1 MGAAYIL
8 AEVFAGG
15 ITAAALAFSLITAA
29 PGMGRTAPLAGAFL
43 QNPAAAVQA
52 LKNSA
57 GEAPAPT
64 LRPDGPAPA
73 FSAPAAAE
81 PAEPPAP
88 PAESAGAS
96 VPEFDGVIP
105 EGCGPVLEQHY
116 GTGEGERYIRLEHGS
131 IKNCTALSAQETA
144 QAAAAG
150 LPFAVEK
157 NSAEV
162 QVLIVHT
169 HATESYLT
177 ESPYYYPLDWGGRST
192 EESKNMC
199 AVGQAMADVLNDAGI
214 GTLHICTLHDYPSYN
229 GSYDR
234 SRATVQQALA
244 QHPGIRVV
252 LDVHRDAIE
261 KNGAAVAAVNGEG
274 ADKTAQVM
282 LICGCDKGGNLPN
295 FSQNLAFAAAWQNRM
310 EADTPGLTRPVLF
323 DYRFY
328 NQDLSPGSLLIEVGG
343 HGNTLSQAIAAGQRA
358 AQSLA
363 ALLLQS

>member
-29 PGMGRTAPLAGAFL
+29 PGMERTAPLAGAFL

-52 LKNSA
+52 LRNSA
-57 GEAPAPT
+57 VAAPAPT

-81 PAEPPAP
+81 PAEPPAT

-96 VPEFDGVIP
+96 VPEFDGEIP

-157 NSAEV
+157 NSDQV

-177 ESPYYYPLDWGGRST
+177 ESPYY
-192 EESKNMC
+192 
-199 AVGQAMADVLNDAGI
+199 
-214 GTLHICTLHDYPSYN
+214 
-229 GSYDR
+229 
-234 SRATVQQALA
+234 
-244 QHPGIRVV
+244 
-252 LDVHRDAIE
+252 
-261 KNGAAVAAVNGEG
+261 
-274 ADKTAQVM
+274 
-282 LICGCDKGGNLPN
+282 
-295 FSQNLAFAAAWQNRM
+295 
-310 EADTPGLTRPVLF
+310 
-323 DYRFY
+323 
-328 NQDLSPGSLLIEVGG
+328 
-343 HGNTLSQAIAAGQRA
+343 
-358 AQSLA
+358 
-363 ALLLQS
+363 

>member
-1 MGAAYIL
+1 M
-8 AEVFAGG
+8 
-15 ITAAALAFSLITAA
+15 
-29 PGMGRTAPLAGAFL
+29 
-43 QNPAAAVQA
+43 
-52 LKNSA
+52 
-57 GEAPAPT
+57 
-64 LRPDGPAPA
+64 
-73 FSAPAAAE
+73 
-81 PAEPPAP
+81 
-88 PAESAGAS
+88 
-96 VPEFDGVIP
+96 
-105 EGCGPVLEQHY
+105 
-116 GTGEGERYIRLEHGS
+116 
-131 IKNCTALSAQETA
+131 
-144 QAAAAG
+144 
-150 LPFAVEK
+150 
-157 NSAEV
+157 
-162 QVLIVHT
+162 LIVHT

-177 ESPYYYPLDWGGRST
+177 ESPYDSPLDWGGRST